1 MNPVEFRNVDKG
13 ENGTVSV
20 AEVAVAEAVAGTEA
34 VAEVL
39 TSSNSLMSPG
49 AGVVAGDLA
58 LRNSP
63 I

>member
-1 MNPVEFRNVDKG
+1 MLNPVEFRNVDKG

-20 AEVAVAEAVAGTEA
+20 AEGAVAEAVAGTEA

-39 TSSNSLMSPG
+39 TLSNSLMSP